1 MATTIQLLR
10 SDIAQQRPDP
20 GVLANGVPMVNIH
33 ESEPGLFFAARNGT
47 LFKVGPA
54 AVGPLAPNLFP
65 QGSTGNTLGEMWVDT
80 SGSNPE
86 LKFYDGASWEPCFAG
101 LSGTVTSVG
110 LSLPDIFSVS
120 NSPVTTSGNLT
131 ASLSL
136 QNANRVFAGP
146 ESGSAAAPSFRSLA
160 AVDIPSLPSSK
171 ITSGVFD
178 SGRIPS
184 LDASKISSGVFSS
197 ARIPTIAATGVS
209 YTRADTGAATTTVQL
224 RLQESVSVKD
234 FGATGDGSTDDT
246 TNIQEAINAAAAG
259 QAIELPPGVYKVG
272 SLTFNGPVIFNGGQL
287 DSTGTVTFKSPIT
300 APLGR
305 IFRGGTYVFDCVI
318 VGYPEWWGGGTS
330 ESGGPATGVTN
341 QAAIMACYIA
351 CHTTQL
357 QVGTYLTSGTI
368 YLETSGRTLRGA
380 ANYWRVS
387 GYNGTRIVILSASND
402 VIFLRTDTL
411 STDNTTYVRNVRI
424 EYLELSRSSS
434 TGAAAL
440 SVGLRTYKI
449 IYCEF
454 HKIRSSQ
461 HYRPYYIS
469 GNIASVWSE
478 CQAFGS
484 VALKD
489 PTATYSG
496 WYLDG
501 SVSVGLAG
509 GNASVTLNSCTGSTG
524 GSTQAAVRHAFHLT
538 SRYVDTFLI
547 QPEAVGIDIGIFVE
561 GDLSE
566 ISPTDGQQDVH
577 IMMPILDAFR
587 RTGILIKDQKSAGSI
602 EINGGYCA
610 PAAGWES
617 TITSCLDFVNTRGQ
631 ISVSNFECYCNPLR
645 VTPGLKID
653 SASRGISITNLKVIR
668 SKSPVIID
676 GSYNFVQVTSS
687 SDDETGTDVVEVT
700 GDRNVIS
707 LGAWGNV
714 AAAFTN
720 GVNVSGDRNE
730 ISVTRVDPA
739 VVTNVIT
746 NTGSNN
752 VIVGYP

>member
-80 SGSNPE
+80 SGSSPE
-86 LKFYDGASWEPCFAG
+86 LKFYDGASWEPCFTG
-101 LSGTVTSVG
+101 LPGTVTSVG
-110 LSLPDIFSVS
+110 LSLPSIFSVS

-184 LDASKISSGVFSS
+184 LDAAKITTGVFSS
-197 ARIPTIAATGVS
+197 ARIPTIPANSVS
-209 YTRADTGAATTTVQL
+209 YTRVSTGAQSTTAQAKFEETI
-224 RLQESVSVKD
+224 SVKD

-246 TNIQEAINAAAAG
+246 ADIQEAINAASTG
-259 QAIELPPGVYKVG
+259 QTIFFPPGIYKVS
-272 SLTFNGPVIFNGGQL
+272 SLTFDGPVVFDGAQL

-318 VGYPEWWGGGTS
+318 TGYPEWWGAGTS

-341 QAAIMACYIA
+341 QAAIMACFAA

-380 ANYWRVS
+380 ANYWNAS
-387 GYNGTRIVILSASND
+387 GYNGTRIVIVSASDD
-402 VIFLRTDTL
+402 VVFLRTDTL
-411 STDNTTYVRNVRI
+411 STDNTTFVRNVRI
-424 EYLELSRSSS
+424 EYVQLSRSSPSGAGS
-434 TGAAAL
+434 T

-449 IYCEF
+449 IFCEF
-454 HKIRSSQ
+454 HKIRSAE

-469 GNIASVWSE
+469 GNIACNYTE
-478 CQAFGS
+478 CQAFAS
-484 VALKD
+484 VGLQDA
-489 PTATYSG
+489 TAIYSG
-496 WYLDG
+496 YYFDG
-501 SVSVGLAG
+501 SASIGLAG
-509 GNASVTLNSCTGSTG
+509 GNASVYVHSCSATTG
-524 GSTQAAVRHAFHLT
+524 GATSALAMYGFHLT
-538 SRYVDTFLI
+538 SKYVDTFLI
-547 QPEAVGIDIGIFVE
+547 EPETARIDIGIYLE
-561 GDLSE
+561 GDLAD
-566 ISPTDGQQDVH
+566 PGDGQQDVH
-577 IMMPILDAFR
+577 IYMPIIDVFRDAAIR
-587 RTGILIKDQKSAGSI
+587 VKDQKPRGMV

-610 PAAGWES
+610 PWAGAAA
-617 TITSCLDFVNTRGQ
+617 TITSCIDFVNARGQ
-631 ISVSNFECYCNPLR
+631 SSVSDFECVCWPLPQ
-645 VTPGLKID
+645 TAGLSID
-653 SASRGISITNLKVIR
+653 SASRGVSVTNYKIAE
-668 SKSPVIID
+668 SETPVVID
-676 GSYNFVQVTSS
+676 GDFNLVQATTFLGS
-687 SDDETGTDVVEVT
+687 ETGSEVVSIT
-700 GDRNVIS
+700 GDRNVVTV
-707 LGAWGNV
+707 GAWGDV
-714 AAAFTN
+714 ATAFN
-720 GVNVSGDRNE
+720 DGINVSGDRNE

-739 VVTNVIT
+739 AVTNVIT
-746 NTGSNN
+746 DTGSNN
-752 VIVGYP
+752 VVVGFP